1 MFTKEEQVAGLEH
14 QITGAKQVIAHSEE
28 VSQLVQNPLF
38 RKVILEQFCTRDCAR
53 YVQESG
59 DPLLPEANRADALA
73 LAQAAGHLRRWL
85 DLAIRMGDN
94 EKARLFDLQSE
105 LDIVRSEP
113 EDEE

>member
-1 MFTKEEQVAGLEH
+1 MFTKEEEVAGLEH
-14 QITGAKQVIAHSEE
+14 QIVGSKQVIAHAEE
-28 VSQLVQNPLF
+28 VRKLVQNPLF

-85 DLAIRMGDN
+85 DIAIRLGDT
-94 EKARLFDLQSE
+94 EQGRLIELQSE

>member
-1 MFTKEEQVAGLEH
+1 MYTKEEQVAGLEH
-14 QITGAKQVIAHSEE
+14 QIDGAKQVIAHGED
-28 VSQLVQNPLF
+28 VVKLIKNPLF

-59 DPLLPEANRADALA
+59 DPLLSDSNRADALA

-85 DLAIRMGDN
+85 DISVRIADN
-94 EKARLFDLQSE
+94 EQGRLLELQEE

>member
-14 QITGAKQVIAHSEE
+14 QIEGTKRLIAHGEE
-28 VSQLVQNPLF
+28 VAQLVQNPLF

-85 DLAIRMGDN
+85 DINIRLSGT
-94 EKARLFDLQSE
+94 EKERLLELQSE